1 MKNLKIH
8 EVGLRDGLQNEKIIV
23 PSEIKIK
30 WIEKLIDSGI
40 DIIQLGSF
48 VHQEKV
54 PQMADTDFLF
64 EYFTDKNYKI
74 IFSGLILNE
83 RGMER
88 AIKSGVEMF
97 CMGVSASN
105 THSMKN
111 TGMSTNEAITR
122 IIKIATELQNSGK
135 KVQVSIQSAFGCGF
149 EGKIDEAV
157 VLNIVRKYVN
167 SGLLNISLADT
178 AGHAYPEQVKRLF
191 SEIQDIDD
199 DIIMTAHF
207 HNTYGLGIA
216 NCYAA
221 LNEGA
226 EYFETAFGGLGGC
239 PFTKV
244 AAGNVSSEDF
254 VHSLQRN
261 NMRKDI
267 NINKILE
274 VSKDA
279 EIVLQKKMESYVF
292 NSGLLSY

>member
-1 MKNLKIH
+1 
-8 EVGLRDGLQNEKIIV
+8 
-23 PSEIKIK
+23 
-30 WIEKLIDSGI
+30 
-40 DIIQLGSF
+40 LGF
-48 VHQEKV
+48 
-54 PQMADTDFLF
+54 
-64 EYFTDKNYKI
+64 
-74 IFSGLILNE
+74 
-83 RGMER
+83 
-88 AIKSGVEMF
+88 
-97 CMGVSASN
+97 
-105 THSMKN
+105 
-111 TGMSTNEAITR
+111 
-122 IIKIATELQNSGK
+122 
-135 KVQVSIQSAFGCGF
+135 
-149 EGKIDEAV
+149 
-157 VLNIVRKYVN
+157 
-167 SGLLNISLADT
+167 
-178 AGHAYPEQVKRLF
+178 
-191 SEIQDIDD
+191 
-199 DIIMTAHF
+199 
-207 HNTYGLGIA
+207 A